1 MKELTNSVIWKTTF
15 FLYESKSVPD
25 QELETL
31 EILEISWYILNIE
44 FFELRMEMIRV
55 KMVAVKMNM
64 TIKDQIFYGTD
75 SKIIQEMLIKSTN
88 SWLAQ
93 INRNFRKL
101 IKITK
106 I

>member
-1 MKELTNSVIWKTTF
+1 
-15 FLYESKSVPD
+15 
-25 QELETL
+25 
-31 EILEISWYILNIE
+31 
-44 FFELRMEMIRV
+44 MIRV